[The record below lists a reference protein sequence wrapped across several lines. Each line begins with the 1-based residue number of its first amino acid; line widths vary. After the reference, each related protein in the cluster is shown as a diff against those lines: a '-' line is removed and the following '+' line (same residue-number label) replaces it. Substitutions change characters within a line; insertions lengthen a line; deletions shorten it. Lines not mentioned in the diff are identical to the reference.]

1 MHSCLVISLQ
11 IYKKKRI
18 SPATT
23 RSFALENAKHEQPG
37 ALTDIL
43 KDSGPLQEGVEAD
56 VLDAEVVGA
65 EGLRA
70 IKQDYAAE
78 EVAGIQERDKGAVQ
92 VLC

>member
-43 KDSGPLQEGVEAD
+43 KDSGPLQEGVQAD
-56 VLDAEVVGA
+56 VVNAKGVGTERLGA
-65 EGLRA
+65 V
-70 IKQDYAAE
+70 KQDYAAE
-78 EVAGIQERDKGAVQ
+78 KVAGIQKRD
-92 VLC
+92 